1 MRELLRWKEEQSDS
15 DDSSEYDSDDSSQYD
30 SDDSSDSSSES
41 SYDDSEESPAPTP
54 RAPTE
59 KSNEDAATGKVV
71 QGGVSFDDARSKDPH
86 VRKATSLPEMIKH
99 IKFLRA
105 VGACVLCPDSAHR
118 GWFARKKFG

>member
-15 DDSSEYDSDDSSQYD
+15 EDSSEYDSDDSSQYD

-59 KSNEDAATGKVV
+59 KSKTRQGRAGP
-71 QGGVSFDDARSKDPH
+71 GGVSFDDARSK
-86 VRKATSLPEMIKH
+86 
-99 IKFLRA
+99 
-105 VGACVLCPDSAHR
+105 
-118 GWFARKKFG
+118 